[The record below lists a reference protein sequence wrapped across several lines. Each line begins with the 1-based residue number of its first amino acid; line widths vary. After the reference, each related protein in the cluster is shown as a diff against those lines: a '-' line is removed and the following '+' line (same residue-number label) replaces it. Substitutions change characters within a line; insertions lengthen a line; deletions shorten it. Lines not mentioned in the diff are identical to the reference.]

1 MRSRRFDSRSAS
13 LFLFLFWCSIPFI
26 FHLFFLGTVC
36 GFTRYLDLIEYN
48 EARPRERSD
57 RGRFFPIGKK
67 ASSYRGAIQGA
78 IISFACLSVRV
89 TFVVFT
95 DFESCTRPIFT
106 NPGSMGADKHG
117 LTRGTFRRASSRGG
131 RGRRAAVDSWCVLVG
146 ADFFGFL
153 FSFFFSSSNAHGL
166 LQV

>member
-67 ASSYRGAIQGA
+67 ASSYRGAIQVA

-95 DFESCTRPIFT
+95 DFESCTRPISA
-106 NPGSMGADKHG
+106 NPGSVEVGEHG
-117 LTRGTFRRASSRGG
+117 QTR
-131 RGRRAAVDSWCVLVG
+131 
-146 ADFFGFL
+146 
-153 FSFFFSSSNAHGL
+153 
-166 LQV
+166 